1 LNFTSRLFLG
11 AVGILLIATSVLL
24 LAADRW
30 LRADLEAALS
40 RELERDARIVAVAV
54 PHDEAELNALA
65 HRYGTQLGRRVTLID
80 HNGVVLGDS
89 DFDDT
94 SLRLL
99 ENHRGRHEVE
109 EALAGRTGIESRTSV
124 STNRFE
130 MKVAVPAW
138 PGVVRIS
145 APLDQVDSVV
155 HTAQQSVLFAALV
168 GLLFGSFWAGLG
180 GRRMGKPL
188 AQLSRA
194 ARAVA
199 AGDQPAFPNSSA
211 PEIRQLVHSLRSM
224 DEELRQRIDDLRR
237 EREETETLIEAMIEG
252 VIAADAEG
260 NILICNSAARR
271 ILSFGPDREL
281 PNIRSLFHLREAR
294 ETVEQMMLGQEVPDR
309 EIELDGRVLLF
320 AAKALPKAGAILVMH
335 DVTEL
340 KRLEAIRR
348 DFVANVSH
356 ELKTPLTSISGYADT
371 LLADDV
377 DPPTRARF
385 LGTIAANAHRM
396 QRLVDDLL
404 DLARLESGRW
414 QPEPEPVDVESVAR
428 ETWASL
434 SERAAQRGIKLSIST
449 PKGLRVNADPEAL
462 GQIFTNL
469 FDNSIRHT
477 PPGGEIAVS
486 AVSGPAFT
494 EVRVRDTGSGIP
506 AEHLQRIF
514 ERFYRVDPGRSRDDG
529 GTGLGLSIV
538 KHLIEAH
545 GGRIQV
551 ESALGQGTTMRIF
564 FPNEVS
570 IGPQLSFKSNGEN
583 GQLTRA

>member
-1 LNFTSRLFLG
+1 LNFTTRLFLG
-11 AVGILLIATSVLL
+11 AVAILLVSTSVLL

-30 LRADLEAALS
+30 LRSDLETALA
-40 RELERDARIVAVAV
+40 RELERDARIVAVAT
-54 PHDEAELNALA
+54 PHDESQLNALA
-65 HRYGTQLGRRVTLID
+65 HRYGAQLGRRVTLID
-80 HNGVVLGDS
+80 RNGTVLGDS
-89 DFDDT
+89 DFDDA

-109 EALAGRTGIESRTSV
+109 EALAGGTGIESRLSA
-124 STNRFE
+124 STNRPE

-145 APLDQVDSVV
+145 APLEQVDSLV
-155 HTAQQSVLFAALV
+155 HSAQQSVLFAALV
-168 GLLFGSFWAGLG
+168 ALLFGSLWAGLG
-180 GRRMGKPL
+180 GRWIGRPL

-194 ARAVA
+194 ARALA
-199 AGDQPAFPNSSA
+199 AGDHPGFPASTA

-224 DEELRQRIDDLRR
+224 DEELRTRIDELRR
-237 EREETETLIEAMIEG
+237 EREETEMLIESMIEG

-271 ILSFGPDREL
+271 ILSFTADGRL
-281 PNIRSLFHLREAR
+281 PNIRSLFHQRDAR
-294 ETVEQMMLGQEVPDR
+294 ETVEQMMAGEAVTDR

-335 DVTEL
+335 DVTDL
-340 KRLEAIRR
+340 KRLEVVRR

-371 LLADDV
+371 LLADEV
-377 DPPTRARF
+377 DPATRSRF
-385 LGTIAANAHRM
+385 LGTISANAHRM

-414 QPEPEPVDVESVAR
+414 QLAPEPVDVEAA
-428 ETWASL
+428 ASDAWSSL
-434 SERAAQRGIKLSIST
+434 AGRAAQRGVRLSIST
-449 PKGLRVNADPEAL
+449 PPGVRVTADPEAL
-462 GQIFTNL
+462 RQIFTNL

-477 PPGGEIAVS
+477 PEGGEIAVS
-486 AVSGPAFT
+486 VTVGDSTT
-494 EVRVRDTGSGIP
+494 EIRVRDTGSGIP
-506 AEHLQRIF
+506 AEHLPRVF
-514 ERFYRVDPGRSRDDG
+514 ERFYRVDPGRSREDG

-538 KHLIEAH
+538 KHLVEAH

-551 ESALGQGTTMRIF
+551 ESALGSGTTMCIS
-564 FPNEVS
+564 FPNIVRS
-570 IGPQLSFKSNGEN
+570 DPHLSFK
-583 GQLTRA
+583 